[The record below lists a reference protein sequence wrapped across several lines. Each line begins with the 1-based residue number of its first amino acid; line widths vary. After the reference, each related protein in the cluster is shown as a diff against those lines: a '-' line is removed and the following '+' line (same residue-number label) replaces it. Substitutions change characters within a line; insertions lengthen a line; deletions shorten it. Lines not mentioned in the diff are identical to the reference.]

1 MAQRTNGSGGKRSAS
16 KIPSRE
22 ASGGNVLHFP
32 SPKHRELRALAQ
44 SSVDCLAGLAKD
56 PPGWMIAG
64 DLSDA
69 ELEYLIT
76 DLESALATLQAL
88 AN

>member
-1 MAQRTNGSGGKRSAS
+1 MARRTNGSAGKPSAS
-16 KIPSRE
+16 KIPSRA
-22 ASGGNVLHFP
+22 ASAGNVLHFP

-44 SSVDCLAGLAKD
+44 SLVDSLAGLAKE
-56 PPGWMIAG
+56 PPGWMVAG

-69 ELEYLIT
+69 ELEYLIF
-76 DLESALATLQAL
+76 DLQGALATLQAL